1 MNYDVNVDKNKTKAQ
16 LINELVELRR
26 RNIELKELE
35 AERKWADELI
45 REQAILLDKANDG
58 TFILSLQ
65 HRIIHW
71 YSGAEHL
78 YGWSAEDAI
87 GKNVIELLSRGNPSQ
102 LFKARK
108 VLMEKGQWTGEL
120 HEVTKSDKEIIVTS
134 NWTLA
139 YDDEGK
145 PNSILVIN
153 TDIEEEKKLEE
164 KFLRSQRLEA
174 IGTLAVGI
182 AHDLINAFH
191 PMTMF
196 LKILRSKFSDEISS
210 NTINMLQSNVNRGAD
225 LVNQILSYAKE
236 QKSEHT
242 TLQLR
247 HVVCAIENIIK
258 RSFPKTIEI
267 HIEVPEELWLISGD
281 LIQLDQCLMN
291 LCLNARDAMPNGG
304 NLSISGEN
312 FFVDEIYVKM
322 NREFEPGPYI
332 VVTVSDTGAGIPSE
346 IIDKIFDPFY
356 TTKESD
362 KRTGL
367 GLSTA
372 FKIVKNHGG
381 VINVYSEL
389 DKGTR
394 FKIYLP
400 AIESAE
406 LDKRIEEN
414 LEPLIGNGEL
424 ILVVDDEASI
434 REITKATLELS
445 GYRSITASDGTEAL
459 IMCAEKREE
468 IKAVILDI
476 NMPIMDGLVTIMA
489 LNKINPKLK
498 IIASNGLNETDKLR
512 RGAAEVQGILRKPYT
527 LETLLKT
534 LQTVL

>member
-102 LFKARK
+102 LSKARK

-225 LVNQILSYAKE
+225 LVNQILSYTKE

-389 DKGTR
+389 DKGTI

-527 LETLLKT
+527 SETLLKT

>member
-102 LFKARK
+102 LSKARK